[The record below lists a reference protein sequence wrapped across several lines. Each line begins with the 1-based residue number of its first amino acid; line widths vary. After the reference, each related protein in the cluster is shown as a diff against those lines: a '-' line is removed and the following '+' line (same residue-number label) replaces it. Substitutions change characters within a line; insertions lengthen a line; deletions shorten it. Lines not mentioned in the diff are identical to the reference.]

1 MLRWPLQLVTKH
13 SYQDTRPPKG
23 IQLYRE
29 VDQVR
34 PNPAVAPVAPV
45 APAVPVALAGLNQ
58 SSARVRTYGRGAAC
72 TQQ

>member
-13 SYQDTRPPKG
+13 SYQDTRPPGG
-23 IQLYRE
+23 IQLYRD

-34 PNPAVAPVAPV
+34 PNPAVAPVAP
-45 APAVPVALAGLNQ
+45 AVPAALAGLNQ